1 MKQFLALLALSIVT
15 LPAYAQSTSDQRAER
30 STRILTQVHRLDL
43 LNQIL
48 PILLTKE
55 QINKILPSLEKAK
68 QSIRETEAKEV
79 ELLKTIEAKVDEAVK
94 NGVEKGE
101 VPSRELLK
109 KVLATFQYFQIAR
122 QSVIEANVDRT
133 VEAMKSCMNAGQ
145 TKSAMNAIDWK
156 KFDPSLNPEK
166 MSDDEKLRLYVKV
179 VLLDPLAYE
188 VLRDIA
194 AKKKD

>member
-1 MKQFLALLALSIVT
+1 MKQILALLALSIVT
-15 LPAYAQSTSDQRAER
+15 LPVLAQSTSDQRAER
-30 STRILTQVHRLDL
+30 STRILAQVPRLDL

-55 QINKILPSLEKAK
+55 QINKILPTLEKAK
-68 QSIRETEAKEV
+68 QAIRETEAKEV
-79 ELLKTIEAKVDEAVK
+79 ELLKTIEAKVDESVK
-94 NGVEKGE
+94 NGIEKGE
-101 VPSRELLK
+101 VPDREILK

-122 QSVIEANVDRT
+122 QSVVEANVDRT

-156 KFDPSLNPEK
+156 KFNPSLNPEK

-179 VLLDPLAYE
+179 VLLDPLAYD

>member
-1 MKQFLALLALSIVT
+1 MKQILALLALSIVT
-15 LPAYAQSTSDQRAER
+15 LPVLAQSTSDQRAER

-55 QINKILPSLEKAK
+55 QINKILPTLEKAK
-68 QSIRETEAKEV
+68 QAIRETEAKEV
-79 ELLKTIEAKVDEAVK
+79 ELLKTIEAKVDESVK
-94 NGVEKGE
+94 NGIEKGE
-101 VPSRELLK
+101 VPDREILK

-122 QSVIEANVDRT
+122 QSVVEANVDRT

-156 KFDPSLNPEK
+156 KFNPSLNPEK

-179 VLLDPLAYE
+179 VLLDPLAYD

>member
-1 MKQFLALLALSIVT
+1 MKQILALLALSIVT
-15 LPAYAQSTSDQRAER
+15 LPALAQSTSDQRAER
-30 STRILTQVHRLDL
+30 STRILTQIHRLDL

-48 PILLTKE
+48 PILLTKD

-79 ELLKTIEAKVDEAVK
+79 ELLKSIEAKVDEAVK

-101 VPSRELLK
+101 VPNRDLLK

-133 VEAMKSCMNAGQ
+133 VEAMKGCMNAGQ
-145 TKSAMNAIDWK
+145 TKAAMNAIDWK
-156 KFDPSLNPEK
+156 KFDASLNPEK

-179 VLLDPLAYE
+179 VLLDPLAYD